1 LGAASF
7 GARIVA
13 PQALERN
20 AGRPQLSANG
30 PFRGCLEDEDEMSGD
45 TQFHLA
51 TVRAEILA
59 GLPKGGFPGPDV
71 LATPVFLAG
80 RLAVG

>member
-1 LGAASF
+1 
-7 GARIVA
+7 
-13 PQALERN
+13 
-20 AGRPQLSANG
+20 
-30 PFRGCLEDEDEMSGD
+30 MSGE

-51 TVRAEILA
+51 AVRGEILA
-59 GLPKGGFPGPDV
+59 GLPKGEFPGPDV